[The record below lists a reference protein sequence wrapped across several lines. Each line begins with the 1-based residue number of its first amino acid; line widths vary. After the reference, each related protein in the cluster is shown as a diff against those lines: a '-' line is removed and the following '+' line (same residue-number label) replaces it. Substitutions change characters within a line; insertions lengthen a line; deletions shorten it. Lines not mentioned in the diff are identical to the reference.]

1 MASGGLGARSRSRV
15 SGRRIRWRVRSARSP
30 AASLPYRQHPR
41 QQLPDAQA
49 HRPLQDPPLASCGV
63 ELFTPEEK
71 ESKSKGENDELEA
84 RHLRQVCNFRW
95 PHVCNIGRP
104 LTGPTVTECP
114 GPERLLARVMSF
126 GVRPAFLQILGNA
139 GERSGDSVALVLKA
153 SASSRNRAGRP
164 VLNGFRAYTVAERR
178 AVHFAPGAPPTLPGG
193 VAPGVSVLAGGR
205 SSRRESRSIMLRPSL

>member
-1 MASGGLGARSRSRV
+1 MQPETLNRSIQPTPTVHPRGFTPTCVQYWKAANRSHGNRVPRSR
-15 SGRRIRWRVRSARSP
+15 
-30 AASLPYRQHPR
+30 ASM
-41 QQLPDAQA
+41 
-49 HRPLQDPPLASCGV
+49 
-63 ELFTPEEK
+63 
-71 ESKSKGENDELEA
+71 
-84 RHLRQVCNFRW
+84 
-95 PHVCNIGRP
+95 
-104 LTGPTVTECP
+104 
-114 GPERLLARVMSF
+114 ARVMSF

-205 SSRRESRSIMLRPSL
+205 SSRRESRSIMLRPSLQISPFLRVCPVNPAGNATYDLRTHHVIHAARSV